1 MARAADGGAEVRT
14 TSGPLSPMV
23 IVDRETALI
32 PGADGHGALVVTQPG
47 IVHFMT
53 EVFEHTWVTAAPL
66 DARSRAHHADALLSG
81 VRRTIVLLLAEGQT
95 DAMIARRI
103 GVSVRTC
110 RSHIARIYQEFGARS
125 RFQLGVLVAGRGLLC
140 PAQDAAAHSGASTS
154 DVSLGCIHEQSSA
167 VGSLPRPGAP
177 RSRAR
182 LPAPR

>member
-1 MARAADGGAEVRT
+1 
-14 TSGPLSPMV
+14 
-23 IVDRETALI
+23 
-32 PGADGHGALVVTQPG
+32 
-47 IVHFMT
+47 
-53 EVFEHTWVTAAPL
+53 
-66 DARSRAHHADALLSG
+66 
-81 VRRTIVLLLAEGQT
+81 
-95 DAMIARRI
+95 MIARRI

-154 DVSLGCIHEQSSA
+154 DASLGCIHEQSPA
-167 VGSLPRPGAP
+167 VGSPRPGAP